1 VLSRIE
7 VPILPAE
14 TGGELFERLSQ
25 LSAELLRRELPRF
38 FDGALQPV
46 PQAADG
52 VSHARMIRREDAAM
66 DFTLSAQAVHD
77 RVRGFQPWPSAFSVL
92 GALRLKVHRTHVLER
107 EGQHGAPGTVLSA
120 TDAGIL
126 VACGKGVVCI
136 DELQLEGKKRVTAAQ
151 FMAGR
156 KLSPGEQFSSRE
168 VALGG
173 V

>member
-1 VLSRIE
+1 
-7 VPILPAE
+7 
-14 TGGELFERLSQ
+14 
-25 LSAELLRRELPRF
+25 
-38 FDGALQPV
+38 
-46 PQAADG
+46 
-52 VSHARMIRREDAAM
+52 
-66 DFTLSAQAVHD
+66 
-77 RVRGFQPWPSAFSVL
+77 
-92 GALRLKVHRTHVLER
+92 
-107 EGQHGAPGTVLSA
+107 
-120 TDAGIL
+120 L